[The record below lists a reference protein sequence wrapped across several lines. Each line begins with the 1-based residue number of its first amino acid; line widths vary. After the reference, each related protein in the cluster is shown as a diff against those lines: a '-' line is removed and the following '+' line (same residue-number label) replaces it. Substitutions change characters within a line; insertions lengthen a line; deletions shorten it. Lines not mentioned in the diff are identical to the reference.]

1 MKGLPVIASVSLLMF
16 FAGCENDEYVSK
28 KITEYE
34 NKFTET
40 FGNIDPSHD
49 WSMATHVTA
58 YIDLSKVPEGTYEV
72 KIFSMNPKNGGYL
85 LKRALLNSSTQLHF
99 DAIKG
104 ENYVRIQAQ
113 NTSAP
118 DMVAIN
124 GYYPVENGIVNTA
137 NGGTTYPVET
147 ETDNGDLAPNPYYG
161 HSTNLSSQNSTVLV
175 SPEIKK
181 ANTID
186 AYKMSWVVACEIW
199 DASYDFDFNDI
210 VFDLIQVDNSTS
222 ASVEKSE
229 LYLRPLATGFSKKA
243 YIYYDKNN
251 DGHFIEDEK
260 IGEIHNMLMNGAPS
274 TVTINV
280 GGSWNVDPSKNE
292 PIKLADIDLSY
303 YESTTTGTDNTI
315 ALITHELSKFKIIVD
330 NEGQQE
336 ATEVTAPKKDGTN
349 IPQMLIL
356 PRGWDWPNETV
367 SILKVYPGFISWV
380 QDKKRNDWIATLN
393 GRYHTNPMK

>member
-1 MKGLPVIASVSLLMF
+1 MKGLPAITSVALLMF
-16 FAGCENDEYVSK
+16 FSGCENDEFVNK

-34 NKFTET
+34 NKFTEA

-58 YIDLSKVPEGTYEV
+58 DIDLSKAPEGTYEV
-72 KIFSMNPKNGGYL
+72 KIFSMNPKDGGYL
-85 LKRALLNSSTQLHF
+85 LKRAILNGSTQLHF

-104 ENYVRIQAQ
+104 EDYVRIQAQ
-113 NTSAP
+113 NTS
-118 DMVAIN
+118 DTNIVALN
-124 GYYPVENGIVNTA
+124 GYYPVENGIVSTN
-137 NGGTTYPVET
+137 NGGTTYPFDT
-147 ETDNGDLAPNPYYG
+147 ETNNGNSSPNPNYSL
-161 HSTNLSSQNSTVLV
+161 STSLTSKNSTVQV
-175 SPEIKK
+175 SHTIKK
-181 ANTID
+181 ANSVD
-186 AYKMSWVVACEIW
+186 AYQMSWVVACEVW

-210 VFDLIQVDNSTS
+210 VFDLILVDNAT

-229 LYLRPLATGFSKKA
+229 LYLRPLAAGFTKKA
-243 YIYYDKNN
+243 YIYYDKND
-251 DGHFIEDEK
+251 DGFFIEDEK

-274 TVTINV
+274 SVHINV
-280 GGSWNVDPSKNE
+280 GGSWDVDPSKNE

-303 YESTTTGTDNTI
+303 YESTTTGTDNTK
-315 ALITHELSKFKIIVD
+315 AFITHELSKFKIIVD

-336 ATEVTAPKKDGTN
+336 ATEITAPRKDGTN

-367 SILKVYPGFISWV
+367 SMLKVYPGFINWV
-380 QDKKRNDWIATLN
+380 QDKKRNDWISTLK